1 MPTSQWLSQMT
12 ETARNLNAI
21 EQDLV
26 DLNNGVLTV
35 TGRLVDASNATLYA
49 MCSVNDQ
56 LGEREFACIY
66 KPIAGERPLWDF
78 PDGSLANR
86 EYLSFLISHWLE
98 LHLVPPTILRDG
110 PYGTGMVQKWIDID
124 QSVDLMEFYQSD
136 HPKLR
141 ELALFDLIT
150 NNTDRKIGHLI
161 PTAGGHLYGCDHGV
175 TFHEDD
181 KLRTV
186 LWQWAGIS
194 YTEVEKSLLIKA
206 RELFTGSKVEIIS
219 GLITQEEINST
230 IARIDRALIEGS
242 FILPSP
248 DWPAVPWPP
257 F

>member
-1 MPTSQWLSQMT
+1 MTKTVRDLS
-12 ETARNLNAI
+12 LI

-35 TGRLVDASNATLYA
+35 TGHLVDASNATLYA
-49 MCSVNDQ
+49 MCSVKDINGD
-56 LGEREFACIY
+56 REFACIY

-86 EYLSFLISHWLE
+86 EYLSFLVSHWLE

-124 QSVDLMEFYQSD
+124 PSVDLMNFYQSD

-161 PTAGGHLYGCDHGV
+161 PTQDGHVYGCDHGV

-186 LWQWAGIS
+186 LWQWAGVS
-194 YTEVEKSLLIKA
+194 YSEVEKSLLLLA
-206 RELFTGSKVEIIS
+206 RELFTGSKLEIIN
-219 GLITQEEINST
+219 GLITEEEIAAT
-230 IARIDRALIEGS
+230 VARIDRALIEGS
-242 FILPSP
+242 FTLPSP